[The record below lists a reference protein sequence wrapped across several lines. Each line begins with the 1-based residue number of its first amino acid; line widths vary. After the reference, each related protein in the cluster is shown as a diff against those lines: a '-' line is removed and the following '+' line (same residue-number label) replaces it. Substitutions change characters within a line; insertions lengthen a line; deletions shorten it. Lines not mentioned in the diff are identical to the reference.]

1 MKNLTAAGKKT
12 LRSMRREY
20 GPRAEEVFART
31 YNARLP
37 GSSAWV
43 SKRVFGK
50 KRGRLGVHQSP
61 VFPRHAR
68 SRKGIGPFNPLFKW
82 RRRLVPLI

>member
-1 MKNLTAAGKKT
+1 MKNLTAAGKKV

-20 GPRAEEVFART
+20 GPRAEEVFARS
-31 YNARLP
+31 YNSRVP
-37 GSSAWV
+37 GSGAWV

-50 KRGRLGVHQSP
+50 KRGRLGVHRAGNP
-61 VFPRHAR
+61 
-68 SRKGIGPFNPLFKW
+68 KGIGPFNPLFKW